1 MSLERGAIMR
11 RFLQFALTFAAFAM
25 LAVPLL
31 AHGPTPQKVDETITI
46 AAPPEAVWN
55 LVKDFAAISAWHPDV
70 ASSAGRGGNEAGGER
85 DVVLKS
91 GGQLTDSLDEY
102 EANDMTYSYRLAKEN
117 IDAIP
122 VSFYS
127 ATLQVKPGANGG
139 SEVEW
144 LGRFYRAD
152 TGNEPPPE
160 KNDEAAIAAMSK
172 FFHDGLE
179 GLKQKAENK

>member
-1 MSLERGAIMR
+1 MR
-11 RFLQFALTFAAFAM
+11 RSLQFVLMLAAFAV
-25 LAVPLL
+25 LAGPLF
-31 AHGPTPQKVDETITI
+31 AHGPTPQKVDATIAI
-46 AAPPEAVWN
+46 AAPPDVVWN

-70 ASSAGRGGNEAGGER
+70 AKSEGRGGNAVGGER

-102 EANDMTYSYRLAKEN
+102 VEKDMTYSYRLGKEN
-117 IDAIP
+117 VDAIP

-127 ATLQVKPGANGG
+127 ATLQVKPGADGG

-160 KNDEAAIAAMSK
+160 KNDEAAIAAMTK
-172 FFHDGLE
+172 FFQDGLA
-179 GLKQKAENK
+179 GLKQKAETK